1 MFKGGLQLKEPF
13 RATTVQFYNNCKED
27 FKNIF
32 NTNSSKYVDQIKTID
47 SETNVNELS
56 SELKPVEDNIK
67 DVLRDIVDDIY
78 KNFIPLLD
86 THKSY
91 LLNQFLMA
99 QQKISM
105 EHLVCNIKES
115 DIKEINNTL
124 ENEHDKLINDN
135 DNDSDCNDSDSYNDN
150 GCNDDQ
156 CSENACNEDGCNNMR
171 NIHLRNILSSINENS
186 DEHLI
191 KTSLLNNGVNSSSNN
206 SDCEDNDNENY
217 NDFFQRFSNNI
228 EQDLTQLLEEQMNM
242 SELLNNPDNGSD
254 NGSDNEFSQVV
265 LETKTV
271 KELKEICKKLN
282 ISQKHKGKNKNK
294 ETLIKDIITTYQS
307 NE

>member
-32 NTNSSKYVDQIKTID
+32 NTNSSKYVDQIKTIY

-67 DVLRDIVDDIY
+67 DVLSDIVDDIY

-124 ENEHDKLINDN
+124 ENEHDKLIN

-254 NGSDNEFSQVV
+254 NEFSQVV